1 MEMFVGKCMQQNV
14 DEILNNSGLKV
25 PPWGDLYMIDNCLDG
40 DTRLAA
46 MCHRQPVD
54 DKDYTYLMDLPVLS
68 LETNVTYA
76 NIFCAQCHQ
85 DVARLAKWDA
95 EIACKVPVNK

>member
-1 MEMFVGKCMQQNV
+1 MEMFVGNCMQQNFDRV
-14 DEILNNSGLKV
+14 LNHFGLKV
-25 PPWGDLYMIDNCLDG
+25 PPWGDLYMIDYCPGG

-46 MCHRQPVD
+46 MCQRHPVE

-76 NIFCAQCHQ
+76 NVFCAQCHE
-85 DVARLAKWDA
+85 DVTRLAKWDA
-95 EIACKVPVNK
+95 EIACKVPVNE